1 MNGFKTPSPLRSSL
15 AYSRGRLASRSRPF
29 SIQARGSSHLT
40 SPRSP
45 HQEDGSSCTIR
56 RETASPGRGFS
67 HGSTKPRS
75 CRSEFTETDQMPT
88 TYPMADN
95 QEIKKETKGNFCLY

>member
-1 MNGFKTPSPLRSSL
+1 MNGFKTPSPLRSPL

-45 HQEDGSSCTIR
+45 HQEDSRSCTTP
-56 RETASPGRGFS
+56 RERASRGRGFS
-67 HGSTKPRS
+67 RGPTKPRS
-75 CRSEFTETDQMPT
+75 YHSEFTETDQMPT
-88 TYPMADN
+88 TSSMADN